1 MVDLKNQIAIV
12 TGGARGNGQGM
23 AEILGE
29 CGATVILFDI
39 CDSLDDTVDTLC
51 KKGIHCKGYHVDITD
66 ENQVNA
72 NVEKV
77 AEEFGT
83 VDILINNA
91 GIARLCKFDQ
101 MPNSIRDLHFSI
113 NLFGTWN
120 CTKAVIPYMKKR
132 KYGRIIN
139 ISSVTGPMVCDS
151 GFTAYATSKAAL
163 IGFTK
168 SLAVE
173 YAEQGI
179 TVNAIL
185 PGYIYTPMVQKSAEE
200 SNPENPASVIEGIA
214 NGIPMKRLGKTSEL
228 GYLAAFL
235 ASKEAA
241 YITGTQNVFDG
252 GSTLPETNSMG
263 VK

>member
-1 MVDLKNQIAIV
+1 MVNLKDCVAII
-12 TGGARGNGQGM
+12 TGGARGNGYGM
-23 AEILGE
+23 AEVLGE
-29 CGATVILFDI
+29 CGANIILFDI
-39 CDSLDDTVDTLC
+39 DSTLGEAA
-51 KKGIHCKGYHVDITD
+51 KVLSLKGINAKGYKVDITD
-66 ENQVNA
+66 KEQVA
-72 NVEKV
+72 EGVKKV
-77 AEEFGT
+77 IEEFGK

-91 GIARLCKFDQ
+91 GIARLCKFEE
-101 MPNSIRDLHFSI
+101 MSEELRDLHFSI
-113 NLFGTWN
+113 NIEGAWN
-120 CTKAVIPYMKKR
+120 CTKAVIPYMLDKN
-132 KYGRIIN
+132 YGRIVN

-173 YAEQGI
+173 YANKGI

-200 SNPENPASVIEGIA
+200 SNPEDPASVIAGIA
-214 NGIPMKRLGKTSEL
+214 SGIPMKRLGETREL

-235 ASKEAA
+235 ASKEAS

-263 VK
+263 V